1 MRMITHFA
9 LEIART
15 DGLAVAVQ
23 SFSLECEL
31 QGLCGVRIPQFA
43 LSVGRPDDGEPEVWS
58 VEADAPLASLA
69 ERCYAHRNWQPLLD
83 HLAERYSG
91 HPMGHLADRVI
102 DSLGVRPARHVAA
115 RSLHLAG

>member
-15 DGLAVAVQ
+15 DGLAVAVR

-31 QGLCGVRIPQFA
+31 QGLCGVRIPQVA
-43 LSVGRPDDGEPEVWS
+43 LSVDRPDGEPEVWS
-58 VEADAPLASLA
+58 VEADARLSSLA
-69 ERCYAHRNWQPLLD
+69 ERCYAHRDWQPLLD

-91 HPMGHLADRVI
+91 HPMGHLADRV
-102 DSLGVRPARHVAA
+102 LNRT
-115 RSLHLAG
+115 LLAG